1 MLAQLA
7 TVKTRLGIT
16 TDTENTVLT
25 SFIELASGLFDKHCN
40 RKFARSASATDEF
53 HADHCEL
60 NLSRP
65 PLESVTSFELKSNET
80 DGWEAQTGVDYIAN
94 RTPGGCI
101 LSLSAPL
108 GTYRQR
114 VRVTYAGGYVLPGN
128 TPSGSQVAL
137 PDEIEHACVEQVV
150 FWYQNRTK
158 LGLSSASGGGASVG
172 FEAKSVVEPLALL
185 PQVRAALAAHV
196 RWNP

>member
-7 TVKTRLGIT
+7 TVKTRLGISAST
-16 TDTENTVLT
+16 EDTLLT
-25 SFIELASGLFDKHCN
+25 NFIELASGLFDKHCN
-40 RKFARSASATDEF
+40 RKFSRSASATDEF
-53 HADHCEL
+53 DADICEL

-80 DGWEAQTGVDYIAN
+80 DGWEAQADVDYIA
-94 RTPGGCI
+94 RKTLGGCI

-108 GTYRQR
+108 GSYRQR
-114 VRVTYAGGYVLPGN
+114 VRVTYAGGYVLPG
-128 TPSGSQVAL
+128 TSPSGSQTAL

-150 FWYQNRTK
+150 FWYQNRTR
-158 LGLSSASGGGASVG
+158 LGLSSTNEQGVVFVG
-172 FEAKSVVEPLALL
+172 DIQQPPPLLAH
-185 PQVRAALAAHV
+185 VKAALASHV